1 MVLDMILSKDEAI
14 CLILGMSKNMEVSS
28 PTKLNKLLARLNLYF
43 IPIDISFSLNKFG
56 SFSADLSSLQ
66 ANEYYNVAP
75 YNYIGRSVNKFV
87 LKPKGQELFT
97 ETIKLKINK
106 ILTDGEFNS
115 LKETIQ
121 YLSSLSVTEISDNE
135 HKKLLVD
142 IDDRFKL
149 QQKIN
154 ESFIGL
160 IDIYQQ
166 INKLP
171 ENEIAEIRLKAL
183 IEYCYHLIKYLKEKR
198 FVHLSEEE
206 YDFDAHM
213 FDYYFLYNISQII
226 PFLNK
231 QISEKEKD
239 AISINKFYQ
248 YFVNSVK
255 EEYPF
260 SINSKNLKELIV

>member
-1 MVLDMILSKDEAI
+1 MILSKDEAI
-14 CLILGMSKNMEVSS
+14 CLILGMSKNREVSS

-43 IPIDISFSLNKFG
+43 IPIDIGFSLNKFG

-66 ANEYYNVAP
+66 ANEYYSVAP
-75 YNYIGRSVNKFV
+75 YNYMGRSVNKFV

-97 ETIKLKINK
+97 ETIKPKIDR
-106 ILTDGEFNS
+106 ILTEEEFNS

-154 ESFIGL
+154 ENFIEL
-160 IDIYQQ
+160 SDLYKK

-171 ENEIAEIRLKAL
+171 ENKIAEIRLKAL

-198 FVHLSEEE
+198 FKNLSKEE

-226 PFLNK
+226 PFLNE
-231 QISEKEKD
+231 QISGEEKD
-239 AISINKFYQ
+239 AIKINKFYQ
-248 YFVNSVK
+248 YFINSIK

-260 SINSKNLKELIV
+260 SIDNKNLKELIV